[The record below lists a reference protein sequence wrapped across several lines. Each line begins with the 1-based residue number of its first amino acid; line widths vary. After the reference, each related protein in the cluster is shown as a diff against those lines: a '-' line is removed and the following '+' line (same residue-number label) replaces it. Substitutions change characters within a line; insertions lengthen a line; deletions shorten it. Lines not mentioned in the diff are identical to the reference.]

1 MADVIMPKMS
11 DAMTEGKILAWRKRV
26 GDRVAR
32 GEVIAEIET
41 DKVNVEIEAETAGT
55 LSDILVQAG
64 EQAPVGG
71 VIAHINGGG
80 GASAAPAAAAVK
92 AAPAGGAELA
102 STRGRRT
109 QRARPRGRTVDAAGR
124 PGEDFADR
132 PAPRGGEG
140 GRSVSGDRDRTG
152 RPDRRARC
160 GGRRRGRPAARC
172 PAGGRQRRARRG
184 RSRLRGR

>member
-92 AAPAGGAELA
+92 APPAEAPSSPPPVAAAPSAPA
-102 STRGRRT
+102 
-109 QRARPRGRTVDAAGR
+109 PAAG
-124 PGEDFADR
+124 PST
-132 PAPRGGEG
+132 P
-140 GRSVSGDRDRTG
+140 
-152 RPDRRARC
+152 PDSRAKIS
-160 GGRRRGRPAARC
+160 P
-172 PAGGRQRRARRG
+172 
-184 RSRLRGR
+184 